1 MGRLTAA
8 STVVRMKASESG
20 SGAPRTARRAVAVVF
35 AVHGAVSGSYAT
47 RIPWIQEHLQL
58 SPGRLGLA
66 LVLATAGSVAA
77 MPLADRMTHRLGP
90 RAALRWLAVACCA
103 GLALPA
109 IGPGL
114 PWLCGAL
121 FVFGAGLGLLDVAMN
136 AQGVQVEEQLGRSV
150 MSSLHGMWSV
160 GGLVGGAVGALAAHA
175 GLDARVHLALAAPV
189 LAAVVLVAARWTP
202 DVPAGPGAEE
212 PPAFALPP
220 RGVLAIGLVGLCAV
234 VAEGSSMDW
243 SGVYLRQ
250 GTGAGP
256 GPAAGAYTAFA
267 CTMAVARLGGDAVV
281 RRHGPVRTVR
291 AGGVLATAGG
301 VLVALAD
308 TPWAAV
314 SGFALIGVGI
324 AVVVP
329 LCFAAAGRLAG
340 SPGRSIAGVAT
351 LSYASGLAA
360 PAAVGWIAQASSLS
374 VSFALVAVL
383 STGMILG
390 ARALRST
397 TPVRRTRETP
407 AGQDRAVV

>member
-1 MGRLTAA
+1 
-8 STVVRMKASESG
+8 MKASNSEA
-20 SGAPRTARRAVAVVF
+20 GAARRARRAVAVVF

-66 LVLATAGSVAA
+66 LVLATAGSIAA
-77 MPLADRMTHRLGP
+77 MPLADRLAHRLGP
-90 RAALRWLAVACCA
+90 RAVLRGLAMACCA
-103 GLALPA
+103 GLLLPVLA
-109 IGPGL
+109 PGL

-136 AQGVQVEEQLGRSV
+136 AQGVVVEEQLGRSV

-160 GGLVGGAVGALAAHA
+160 GGLLGGAAGALAAHA

-189 LAAVVLVAARWTP
+189 LAAAALVAAHWTP
-202 DVPAGPGAEE
+202 DVRPVQGSEE

-220 RGVLAIGLVGLCAV
+220 RGVLAIGLVGLCA
-234 VAEGSSMDW
+234 MDW
-243 SGVYLRQ
+243 SGIYLRQ
-250 GTGAGP
+250 DTGADP
-256 GPAAGAYTAFA
+256 GLAAGAYTAFA
-267 CTMAVARLGGDAVV
+267 CTMAAARLGGDAVV
-281 RRHGPVRTVR
+281 RRFGPVRTVR
-291 AGGVLATAGG
+291 TGGVLATAGG
-301 VLVALAD
+301 VLVVLAD
-308 TPWAAV
+308 SPWTAV

-329 LCFAAAGRLAG
+329 LCFAAAGRMTL

-374 VSFALVAVL
+374 VSFALVSVL
-383 STGMILG
+383 TVGLVLG
-390 ARALRST
+390 AGVLRTQPSGHRARDAT
-397 TPVRRTRETP
+397 AR
-407 AGQDRAVV
+407 QDRAAV